1 MTKSLSLKII
11 FLIALSGCNEKVVA
25 PIQTIDMTNGLV
37 NHREVTFDN
46 KKCSMTSKITST
58 EALGQ
63 NQNGLI
69 CVTPEEFSKGFV
81 RWKNDCQK

>member
-11 FLIALSGCNEKVVA
+11 FLIALSGCNERITA

-37 NHREVTFDN
+37 NRRELTFDN
-46 KKCSMTSKITST
+46 NKCTLSSKITST